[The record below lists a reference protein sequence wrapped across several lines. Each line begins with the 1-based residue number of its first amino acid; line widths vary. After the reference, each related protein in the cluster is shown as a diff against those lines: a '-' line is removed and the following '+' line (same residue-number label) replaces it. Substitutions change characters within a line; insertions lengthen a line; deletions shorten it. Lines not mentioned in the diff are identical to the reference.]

1 MLQRHPASASL
12 YCPLA
17 LQLLASPAGFKLTPF
32 TQAVLRECAAIP
44 RGRVATYGALAAA
57 AGCPGAAQAVGN
69 ALHANPFAPTVPCH
83 RVVPGSLRVG
93 GFEGQR
99 ETCGGASGDK
109 KRALLEGEGV
119 RFVNGRASAD
129 KLYEWAV
136 PAAVAAAAAA
146 PARKRKRGEL

>member
-1 MLQRHPASASL
+1 MASL
-12 YCPLA
+12 SSSSHAYCPAA
-17 LQLLASPAGFKLTPF
+17 LKLLQTPAAARLTVF
-32 TQAVLRECAAIP
+32 TLAVLRECSAIP
-44 RGRVATYGALAAA
+44 SGRIATYGALAAA
-57 AGCPGAAQAVGN
+57 VGRPGAAQAVGN